1 MSRIVLKS
9 SNTAVVLGESPA
21 FKTTDDSGSLFAS
34 VKSASFGFSSYR
46 QKVQELGGKNLIVD
60 DLIRSP
66 NVDLSLSYTYSPTYA
81 NEDLMGFSFSLDE
94 KSELSLMSSLKDKSY
109 NFYFYNNPEQGEDG
123 IQNIKDQ
130 NYPPGGEIISFGNA
144 YLSSYG
150 LNFEVGSIPEVSV
163 SFLCSNVESEKYFG
177 SNTK

>member
-34 VKSASFGFSSYR
+34 VKSASFGFSSDR

-81 NEDLMGFSFSLDE
+81 NEDLMGLSFSLDE
-94 KSELSLMSSLKDKSY
+94 KSELSLMS
-109 NFYFYNNPEQGEDG
+109 
-123 IQNIKDQ
+123 
-130 NYPPGGEIISFGNA
+130 
-144 YLSSYG
+144 
-150 LNFEVGSIPEVSV
+150 
-163 SFLCSNVESEKYFG
+163 
-177 SNTK
+177 